1 MTNKVSMLEQVL
13 KYHTFSNNRL
23 ILKVAQKHKGLN
35 NNEFMKFLKDLSI
48 DNRTMRMSTIWT
60 IEEIIEEN
68 ILKNIH
74 KSDEILITE
83 DAYKES
89 KSKFNKLINNEDT
102 FKFIM
107 RHRGYKNIN
116 DMRAFAAICEGDIEV
131 YKAYSRNSDN
141 ILSYAI
147 LRVLAIA
154 NEYND
159 SKGQE
164 KTNEILQLTKNILT
178 SIYGIKDAYSL
189 NVETVM
195 RNNFKEKDY
204 LLEEYK
210 KVATKGEV
218 LFASGVFKILKE
230 YFEKE
235 QNLQAYE
242 VIKENFEKAFLETSL
257 EEKEDVDACENKES
271 SLSEDCISISEEDKK
286 DDLDDILEVV
296 EINIDEIGIET
307 KEEIVLNEDEIAKEI
322 KTRLEEIESFV
333 VQMKTH
339 KKKENENEQ
348 EKLDFIKDLKDENT
362 RLKNEIEVLRRRVS
376 EVSLKDFIQRIGGR
390 ECGYQLSELY
400 MLSEGIMED
409 DENIQGRLI
418 NLFGILEGYFLESYL
433 GKYNIND
440 EFEIDRKTL
449 SQNYILEMPLR
460 GDDEVVKVRLIKN
473 GWKYNSEVIVPPL
486 VRQLF

>member
-1 MTNKVSMLEQVL
+1 
-13 KYHTFSNNRL
+13 
-23 ILKVAQKHKGLN
+23 
-35 NNEFMKFLKDLSI
+35 
-48 DNRTMRMSTIWT
+48 
-60 IEEIIEEN
+60 
-68 ILKNIH
+68 
-74 KSDEILITE
+74 
-83 DAYKES
+83 
-89 KSKFNKLINNEDT
+89 
-102 FKFIM
+102 M

-339 KKKENENEQ
+339 KKKENENK
-348 EKLDFIKDLKDENT
+348 EKEGKRVQVGPSRIVDFIFDMPPS
-362 RLKNEIEVLRRRVS
+362 VPM
-376 EVSLKDFIQRIGGR
+376 VSLVHS
-390 ECGYQLSELY
+390 YVHAVHTPLS
-400 MLSEGIMED
+400 GW
-409 DENIQGRLI
+409 
-418 NLFGILEGYFLESYL
+418 
-433 GKYNIND
+433 
-440 EFEIDRKTL
+440 
-449 SQNYILEMPLR
+449 LR
-460 GDDEVVKVRLIKN
+460 QKPDC
-473 GWKYNSEVIVPPL
+473 YSSS
-486 VRQLF
+486 